1 MSGEFVM
8 SFLQTCWEEGLS
20 KEAAAELLQR
30 QSVIH
35 AGEQSPAWLE
45 GYEKVAAMAPG
56 GLLPLMRDGYFEKS
70 ALNGQTRKAVGSL
83 LGGIKDTIFAGAG
96 KVRSGVGSLVGK
108 PKLNSKGAMT
118 PSLVNRHP
126 KSALAAGVGLGG
138 VAVYGGSKL
147 LSGGPSGDGTYVPS
161 LPSGSYN
168 PDESRKRLDS
178 LVEDDSRGVY
188 DHNKKFFNEGDRRR
202 ELEDAV
208 ARNDFNS
215 GAAQVELTKMEADR
229 ASISS
234 LRKRKFEELDSQ
246 ANASAEKVKEL
257 NSYREKME
265 DHKKSW
271 LYAPYRGYLKL
282 TGRDPNTVY
291 NDEIARA
298 ATEAGDVNS
307 ENYRINEMRR
317 KMSDGITSGS
327 SAARSPQQMQN
338 DFFPSYN

>member
-35 AGEQSPAWLE
+35 TGEQSPAWLE
-45 GYEKVAAMAPG
+45 GYEKVASMAPG
-56 GLLPLMRDGYFEKS
+56 GLLPLMRDGYLEKS
-70 ALNGQTRKAVGSL
+70 GGGRTLHALGDLA
-83 LGGIKDTIFAGAG
+83 GGIKDLAVAGG
-96 KVRSGVGSLVGK
+96 RKLSSGVGSLVGK
-108 PKLNSKGAMT
+108 PKLNRKGVMT

-126 KSALAAGVGLGG
+126 KSSLAAGIGLSGA
-138 VAVYGGSKL
+138 AVYGGSKL

-161 LPSGSYN
+161 MPSGSYN

-188 DHNKKFFNEGDRRR
+188 DHNKKFFNEEGRRR
-202 ELEDAV
+202 ELADAV

-215 GAAQVELTKMEADR
+215 GAAQTELSKMEADR
-229 ASISS
+229 ASTSA
-234 LRKRKFEELDSQ
+234 LRKQKFAELDTQ

-257 NSYREKME
+257 NGYREKME

-282 TGRDPNTVY
+282 TGRDPDTVY

-327 SAARSPQQMQN
+327 AAARSPQQMQN